1 MQDGFTDH
9 EVSGLLLYART
20 TDEIQPDGDFSM
32 SGNKISVKTLD
43 LNQPFEVIAKQ
54 LNQIAEEQFG
64 ISKNEKNNSVMKYSD
79 CGQRCSFADSGKINC
94 FARKWREKFIE
105 RSRDIEENIFADEC
119 FALGFKTDMGESLKS
134 AFPEIQI
141 EKPENIR
148 TVIGTIDDVA
158 FLGTAIFSYWRWR
171 CKLEWGAIN
180 DDETREWMLIAFER
194 LIEITKD

>member
-1 MQDGFTDH
+1 
-9 EVSGLLLYART
+9 
-20 TDEIQPDGDFSM
+20 
-32 SGNKISVKTLD
+32 
-43 LNQPFEVIAKQ
+43 
-54 LNQIAEEQFG
+54 
-64 ISKNEKNNSVMKYSD
+64 MKYSSF
-79 CGQRCSFADSGKINC
+79 CRKKVYNFAIKWQKKFAERCH
-94 FARKWREKFIE
+94 
-105 RSRDIEENIFADEC
+105 DIEEKVFADEC

-141 EKPENIR
+141 EKPESIR
-148 TVIGTIDDVA
+148 KVIGTIDDVA